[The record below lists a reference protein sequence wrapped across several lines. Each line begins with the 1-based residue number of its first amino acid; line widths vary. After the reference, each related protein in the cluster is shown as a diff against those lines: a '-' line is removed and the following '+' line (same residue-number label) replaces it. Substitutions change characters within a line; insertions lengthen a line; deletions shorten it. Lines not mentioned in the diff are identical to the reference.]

1 MENTEDRQA
10 LAISVSPG
18 YLVPRRKTGEE
29 VRFRVAGEVSSPV
42 GSWEKTKPAT
52 ADRPKKH
59 AFRPRR
65 VNWMGRVVLLWFLF
79 VFVIYNLTALH
90 LKAIYPE
97 PPKEILPPQPWY
109 IGESIKAKVNGKGL
123 MWIYTGVYGWVDP

>member
-1 MENTEDRQA
+1 MPSCTPRVDNG
-10 LAISVSPG
+10 LVPG

-29 VRFRVAGEVSSPV
+29 VRFRPAGEVSSPV
-42 GSWEKTKPAT
+42 GSWERQKPAA
-52 ADRPKKH
+52 ADRQKKH

-65 VNWMGRVVLLWFLF
+65 ANWMWGFMLYWFLF
-79 VFVIYNLTALH
+79 WFVIMNLTALH

-97 PPKEILPPQPWY
+97 PPKELLPPQPWSL
-109 IGESIKAKVNGKGL
+109 GQTIKAKVNGKGM